1 MNGLWANA
9 LGKGGIIPI
18 EARFMVG
25 DKFMEM
31 KLTGSQGDVMKE
43 SMSVAKTLVFNL
55 MSNLE
60 KEKLMKS
67 VDITNERGI
76 HIHCPEGAVPKDGP
90 SAGTAITVTLYSLLT
105 NQKINHK
112 LAITGEIN
120 LQGKVTAIGGLDL
133 KILGG
138 IEAGVTTFLFPKE
151 NEEDFNKFKKQ
162 HEDNDILEGINFH
175 IIETIEEAI
184 ELSIVK

>member
-1 MNGLWANA
+1 M
-9 LGKGGIIPI
+9 
-18 EARFMVG
+18 
-25 DKFMEM
+25 
-31 KLTGSQGDVMKE
+31 
-43 SMSVAKTLVFNL
+43 
-55 MSNLE
+55 
-60 KEKLMKS
+60 
-67 VDITNERGI
+67 
-76 HIHCPEGAVPKDGP
+76 
-90 SAGTAITVTLYSLLT
+90 LT

-112 LAITGEIN
+112 LAITFEIY
-120 LQGKVTAIGGLDL
+120 LLGKVSAIGGIDL